1 MMELSNIGLKTAMQN
16 IKNLKENMNT
26 MNKEIKLK
34 HNKILREMRSLK
46 LKDTLLKFYLFSLI
60 LYMCI

>member
-1 MMELSNIGLKTAMQN
+1 MKLSNIGLKTAMQN

-34 HNKILREMRSLK
+34 HKILREMRSLK

>member
-1 MMELSNIGLKTAMQN
+1 MMKLSNIGLKIAMQS

-34 HNKILREMRSLK
+34 HTKILRDMRPLK
-46 LKDTLLKFYLFSLI
+46 LKDT
-60 LYMCI
+60 